1 MKNIILSALALT
13 VTLAA
18 AQGTTPMTGMN
29 MDTSFVRV
37 VHASPDAPAVDVYV
51 DGTRT
56 VAGAAFKAVTT
67 YGNVKAGRH
76 NVVVTVAGDKSKKVL
91 ETNVTLRAGTYYTVA
106 ALGKLSNIGLKVF
119 TTTSLNTNKAKARLN
134 VYHLSP
140 GAPNVDVLAVDYNNA
155 KVVSNLAYSNVK
167 TAYVNPM
174 GVNANVVPAG
184 GMQVVK
190 NISGINIA
198 GGKSYSVFA
207 VGVVGGTGDM
217 AFTLIPT
224 EDKVVADSMSAK

>member
-1 MKNIILSALALT
+1 MKNLILSALALT

-18 AQGTTPMTGMN
+18 AQGTMPMTN

-56 VAGAAFKAVTT
+56 VAGAAFKAVTP
-67 YGNVKAGRH
+67 YGNVKPGRH

-91 ETNVTLRAGTYYTVA
+91 ETNVTLRPGTYYTVA
-106 ALGKLSNIGLKVF
+106 AIGKLSDIGLKVF
-119 TTTSLNTNKAKARLN
+119 TTTTLNNNKAKARLN

-140 GAPNVDVLAVDYNNA
+140 GAPNVDVRAVDYNNA
-155 KVVSNLAYSNVK
+155 KVVADLKYGNMK

-184 GMQVVK
+184 GSQVVK
-190 NISGINIA
+190 NLSGINIA

-207 VGVVGGTGDM
+207 VGVVGASGDM
-217 AFTLIPT
+217 SFALIPT
-224 EDKVVADSMSAK
+224 EDKVVADSMNAK